1 MKFIKFIIGISCMV
15 ATNAVCAPS
24 PSLYLDKV
32 SHHPSVINPSIE
44 LGRIIFYFSRNPVVR
59 KNNPIGS
66 GVQQYTF
73 FFPWAAVKN
82 KDVRDMITRLNTK
95 GRGQNMPYHVAL
107 QVIDTPLNTGI
118 KLVIS
123 CDPKKVNIAYDVF
136 EASDLKKGIIF
147 RLYDKNLLRALEKQ
161 HKPIVRTASR
171 GVVLDL
177 GHGGRDLGTTGY
189 NGLKEKEVTLGIGFK
204 VAQQLKKKGVDVRL
218 TRSRDQYLFLE
229 DRTGFAN
236 NWKKNNIFVSIHA
249 NASVNKNVS
258 GIETFCLDVAKLK
271 PFYNNF
277 KEAIQITKNL
287 TYNLNKKSTIL
298 AENIQRTLV
307 AYAQKKNPHACD
319 RKVKKALFRVLA
331 GTTMPAVLIEVGFI
345 SHPYEGKL
353 LATKEYQQVLAKGIS
368 DGIIS
373 YLKSV
378 AS

>member
-1 MKFIKFIIGISCMV
+1 
-15 ATNAVCAPS
+15 
-24 PSLYLDKV
+24 
-32 SHHPSVINPSIE
+32 
-44 LGRIIFYFSRNPVVR
+44 
-59 KNNPIGS
+59 
-66 GVQQYTF
+66 
-73 FFPWAAVKN
+73 
-82 KDVRDMITRLNTK
+82 
-95 GRGQNMPYHVAL
+95 
-107 QVIDTPLNTGI
+107 
-118 KLVIS
+118 
-123 CDPKKVNIAYDVF
+123 
-136 EASDLKKGIIF
+136 
-147 RLYDKNLLRALEKQ
+147 
-161 HKPIVRTASR
+161 
-171 GVVLDL
+171 
-177 GHGGRDLGTTGY
+177 
-189 NGLKEKEVTLGIGFK
+189 
-204 VAQQLKKKGVDVRL
+204 VDVRL

-258 GIETFCLDVAKLK
+258 GIETFCLDAAKLK
-271 PFYNNF
+271 PFYTNF

-307 AYAQKKNPHACD
+307 SYAQRKNPHACD

-331 GTTMPAVLIEVGFI
+331 GTTMPAVLIEVGFV